1 MGPLTVMVVMATMM
15 ILFVKGSGANALPW
29 IASGVVSLILYEL
42 DWPNYLIL
50 LGSVLVGIVVS
61 VVHERRKHA

>member
-1 MGPLTVMVVMATMM
+1 MATMM

-29 IASGVVSLILYEL
+29 ITSGVVSLILYEL

-50 LGSVLVGIVVS
+50 LGSVLVGIAVA